1 MKVSLIKIALFF
13 SIVTLSLHSFSC
25 FAQNTINTQ
34 LTQDSITKWIKAS
47 NNSNYL
53 RPQQEALLQKAYLL
67 LKKEPVNNFRVS
79 KLSSI
84 AYRFYELKDSI
95 KFKKINEETLTLA
108 HKLKDSFLIGDAHW
122 NYAYYFIDKEIYD
135 QAYFHYN
142 TAYNYFNRIKKEY
155 EAARMLYSM
164 AFIKGR
170 YRDYTGSEILTI
182 EAIKKFRNLNKYKF
196 LFMSYNSLGILQ
208 NDIQEYDRALF
219 YHQKASEYLKKLKN
233 KENFHIWNL
242 NNTGNT
248 YLKKGNYK
256 EAIEYFD
263 KAFSVNNNKVD
274 LARIIDNRAYS
285 RLMLGDT
292 LNVKRDLSKA
302 LKIRD
307 SINDKAEIVYN
318 KIHLSDY
325 YKYIKDTLNAIKYAK
340 EAYLLAHKIK
350 NGRDYL
356 RSLEQLAD
364 LDTQH
369 SKKYLRRYIQYND
382 SLIALERKA
391 QNKFTRIDFET
402 DEYIEE
408 TKRLSQ
414 QKIWITVTGIGSVL
428 ILSLLYFLRIQKSK
442 TEKLLLE
449 TEQQKAN
456 EQVYLLT
463 IQQQTILEEE
473 KVKERNRIS
482 EELHDGVL
490 GKLFGTRVGLGF
502 LEINTDEKVKEQ
514 HQSFLEEL
522 QEIEK
527 EIRDV
532 SHQLNTSFE
541 SAEVNFTTIVEQLL
555 KDKSSLGGFDYNF
568 NVAKDV
574 SWKMVNEIIK
584 VNIYRIVQEVLQNI
598 IKHANAQNVV
608 VNFSKKNET
617 LLLLIN
623 DDGNGFK
630 ISKHSKGIGLKN
642 IASRVKKLKG
652 DVLFSSEKNEG
663 TSIRINIPI

>member
-1 MKVSLIKIALFF
+1 LKTYLQKIALLFLF
-13 SIVTLSLHSFSC
+13 VVSLLPYWSYAKSTTVT
-25 FAQNTINTQ
+25 APIIAN
-34 LTQDSITKWIKAS
+34 DSIPLWIKAS
-47 NNSNYL
+47 KNNNYSTI
-53 RPQQEALLQKAYLL
+53 QQKAF
-67 LKKEPVNNFRVS
+67 LKKAYNEIKSNPTPTD
-79 KLSSI
+79 LSSI
-84 AYRFYELKDSI
+84 AFRYYQLKDTLEFNRVNKEALNLSI
-95 KFKKINEETLTLA
+95 
-108 HKLKDSFLIGDAHW
+108 KLKDSFNIADTHW
-122 NYAYYFIDKEIYD
+122 NYATFYLNGEIYEK
-135 QAYFHYN
+135 AYRHF
-142 TAYNYFNRIKKEY
+142 TIAYNHFNGIEKEY

-170 YRDYTGSEILTI
+170 YRDYTGSEVLTF
-182 EAIKKFRNLNKYKF
+182 EAIKKFKNLKSNRF
-196 LFMSYNSLGILQ
+196 LYQSYNRLGLLQ

-219 YHQKASEYLKKLKN
+219 YYQKALEYLEKLEEKN
-233 KENFHIWNL
+233 NFYTWSIANIGL
-242 NNTGNT
+242 T
-248 YLKKGNYK
+248 YLEKGDYKK
-256 EAIEYFD
+256 AVEYFN
-263 KAFSVNNNKVD
+263 KALVSNNEID
-274 LARIIDNRAYS
+274 TYARIIDSKAYAK
-285 RLMLGDT
+285 LMMDDT
-292 LNVKRDLSKA
+292 VNVKKYFFKS
-302 LKIRD
+302 LKIKD
-307 SINDKAEIVYN
+307 SLNDKAGILIT

-325 YKYIKDTLNAIKYAK
+325 YKYIKDTFNAIKYAK
-340 EAYLLAHKIK
+340 EANLLAHKIK

-382 SLIALERKA
+382 SLIAVERKI
-391 QNKFTRIDFET
+391 QNNFTRIDFET

-502 LEINTDEKVKEQ
+502 LEISTDEKVKEQ

-617 LLLLIN
+617 LLLLIK

-652 DVLFSSEKNEG
+652 DVQFSSEKNEG

>member
-1 MKVSLIKIALFF
+1 M
-13 SIVTLSLHSFSC
+13 
-25 FAQNTINTQ
+25 
-34 LTQDSITKWIKAS
+34 
-47 NNSNYL
+47 
-53 RPQQEALLQKAYLL
+53 
-67 LKKEPVNNFRVS
+67 
-79 KLSSI
+79 
-84 AYRFYELKDSI
+84 
-95 KFKKINEETLTLA
+95 
-108 HKLKDSFLIGDAHW
+108 
-122 NYAYYFIDKEIYD
+122 
-135 QAYFHYN
+135 
-142 TAYNYFNRIKKEY
+142 
-155 EAARMLYSM
+155 
-164 AFIKGR
+164 
-170 YRDYTGSEILTI
+170 
-182 EAIKKFRNLNKYKF
+182 
-196 LFMSYNSLGILQ
+196 
-208 NDIQEYDRALF
+208 
-219 YHQKASEYLKKLKN
+219 
-233 KENFHIWNL
+233 
-242 NNTGNT
+242 
-248 YLKKGNYK
+248 
-256 EAIEYFD
+256 
-263 KAFSVNNNKVD
+263 D